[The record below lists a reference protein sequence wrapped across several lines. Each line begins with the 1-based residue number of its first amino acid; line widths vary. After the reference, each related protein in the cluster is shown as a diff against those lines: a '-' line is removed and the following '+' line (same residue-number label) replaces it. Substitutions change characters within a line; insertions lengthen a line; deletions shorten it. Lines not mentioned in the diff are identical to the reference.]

1 MASICKYGGMEM
13 PANSASS
20 STEPMPFTL
29 SPGKKNVVR
38 KILLSWQH
46 YQLIPSKSL
55 PSFSVQLTICSLL
68 PTAT

>member
-29 SPGKKNVVR
+29 SPGKK
-38 KILLSWQH
+38 K
-46 YQLIPSKSL
+46 
-55 PSFSVQLTICSLL
+55 CSS
-68 PTAT
+68 